1 MRKFFTALV
10 VIPLGLI
17 FIVFAVA
24 NRHFVTVSFDP
35 FNSDDPAVAVSLPLF
50 VVIIAV
56 AILGVAAGG
65 MATWFRQRHWRRAAR
80 QHEADAR
87 RARAETADLRAA
99 AAVSRLDQQRLPA
112 PSAARNLWGRRAR
125 QAGRDVVEPAPS
137 ARSQP
142 DLRRENRP

>member
-35 FNSDDPAVAVSLPLF
+35 FNATDPAIAVSMPLF
-50 VVIIAV
+50 AVIIAV

-65 MATWFRQRHWRRAAR
+65 MATWFRQRHWRRASR

-87 RARAETADLRAA
+87 RARAEMADLRAA
-99 AAVSRLDQQRLPA
+99 AAVSRAGTPQLAPPAQRGIYG
-112 PSAARNLWGRRAR
+112 S
-125 QAGRDVVEPAPS
+125 AGRDKQS
-137 ARSQP
+137 AT
-142 DLRRENRP
+142 L